1 MLIFTSVPALWV
13 LGLLFILPVVASS
26 YELVNAFTNL
36 YGANMHLNMSFS
48 NFTFVCVTFSRV
60 FNEEILP
67 NVFASIGIISNIID
81 GCNISSW
88 SITDQLSLYKK
99 LAFLLPILDRGVDY
113 MILNLDVLQDTFN
126 SYSGTIPDSY
136 ITEFASIDAK
146 VGEFTNLYKSFV
158 NLFRDLEN
166 GLLMRNLIN
175 NPLPDFVCEPF

>member
-81 GCNISSW
+81 GCNISS
-88 SITDQLSLYKK
+88 
-99 LAFLLPILDRGVDY
+99 
-113 MILNLDVLQDTFN
+113 
-126 SYSGTIPDSY
+126 
-136 ITEFASIDAK
+136 
-146 VGEFTNLYKSFV
+146 
-158 NLFRDLEN
+158 
-166 GLLMRNLIN
+166 
-175 NPLPDFVCEPF
+175 

>member
-1 MLIFTSVPALWV
+1 
-13 LGLLFILPVVASS
+13 
-26 YELVNAFTNL
+26 
-36 YGANMHLNMSFS
+36 
-48 NFTFVCVTFSRV
+48 
-60 FNEEILP
+60 
-67 NVFASIGIISNIID
+67 
-81 GCNISSW
+81 
-88 SITDQLSLYKK
+88 
-99 LAFLLPILDRGVDY
+99 LDRGVDY